1 VELPR
6 RPILT
11 QLWLAMFAEVI
22 PYRLGMPW
30 TRTIDVLA
38 AVAGSNYAETNTH
51 SAIYRRNVACE
62 MFCLMSEIMC

>member
-1 VELPR
+1 
-6 RPILT
+6 
-11 QLWLAMFAEVI
+11 MFAEVI